1 MNHPL
6 PAVDLTNPLLQ
17 PWTGCFGLPPFAS
30 IGAEHF
36 APAFDRALAA
46 HFAEIAA
53 IATQTQPPTFA
64 NTAAA
69 LDASGRLLTRLQQL
83 FSNLTASHTSPA
95 LQAVEREIAPKLAA
109 HHSAV
114 LTNAQLFA
122 RIDDL
127 RARRDALGLTAE
139 QSRLL
144 ERLHLDFVFAGA
156 RLAPPAR
163 ARIAQIVEEQ
173 ATLCTR
179 FTQNVLHDEAQ
190 GCLWL
195 YDETDLAGL
204 PESLR
209 AAARSAAEQRGQP
222 AAWAITLSRS
232 LVVPFLTFSTRRD
245 LRQQAYAA
253 WKTRGEH
260 AGEHDNRPLA
270 RRILALRNEQARLH
284 GYTSFAD
291 FALIDRMAGTPAA
304 VRDLLQ
310 RVWEPAKAAALR
322 ERAALEALAQTDG
335 IRAIEPWDWRFYAEQ
350 VRQQRYDLDDA
361 QVKPYFSLDRM
372 LAAAFDCAGR
382 LFGLTFTERPEIETY
397 HPDVRAFEVRRTEN
411 GQDRIVGLFL
421 SDNFARPSKRSGAW
435 MSAYRW
441 QSSMPAARC
450 RSSST
455 TTTSPRLR
463 RASRRC
469 CRSTTCA
476 RCSTSSATAC
486 TACCRR
492 ELTER
497 LSGTR
502 VLRDFVELPSQIFE
516 HWAHED
522 ARAQASMPPS
532 RDRRADARRPARQGA
547 RGAALQPGLRRPSN
561 TPRARCS
568 TSPCTSRPTR
578 GVDITAFEQASS
590 RLGLPRDVD
599 LRHRLPHFQHLFSS
613 SAYASAYYVYMWAA
627 VLDTTAT
634 APSRRR
640 AIRSTRRWP
649 HGCIATST
657 PQAAALIRAR
667 RTGPFAAVIRRW
679 RRCWPS
685 ADWRSRRSADGRCA
699 ARVSQRADLPSLRR
713 RGDRRSRCLR
723 CAGDPHAVE
732 PDVLLGQFPAV
743 RAGTG
748 RG

>member
-6 PAVDLTNPLLQ
+6 PPVDLANPLLQ
-17 PWTGCFGLPPFAS
+17 PWTGCFGLPPFAA

-36 APAFDRALAA
+36 APAFDSALAA
-46 HFAEIAA
+46 HRAEIAA
-53 IATQTQPPTFA
+53 IATQPQPPSFA

-95 LQAVEREIAPKLAA
+95 LQAVEREVAPKLAA

-114 LTNAQLFA
+114 LTHAPLFA
-122 RIDDL
+122 RIDEL
-127 RARRDALGLTAE
+127 HARRDALGLTAE
-139 QSRLL
+139 QRRLL

-173 ATLCTR
+173 ATLTTR
-179 FTQNVLHDEAQ
+179 FTQNVLHDEAE

-195 YDETDLAGL
+195 HDEADLAGL
-204 PESLR
+204 PDSLR

-284 GYTSFAD
+284 GYASFAD
-291 FALIDRMAGTPAA
+291 FALVDRMAGTPAA

-322 ERAALEALAQTDG
+322 ERAALEAMAQADG
-335 IRAIEPWDWRFYAEQ
+335 IRAIEPWDWRFYAER
-350 VRQQRYDLDDA
+350 VRQQRYDIDDA

-397 HPDVRAFEVRRTEN
+397 HPDVRAFEVRRRDH

-441 QSSMPAARC
+441 QSRHAGGTLPIIVNNNNFARAPAGQPTLLSFDDVRTLFHEFGHGLHGML
-450 RSSST
+450 SDVSY
-455 TTTSPRLR
+455 
-463 RASRRC
+463 
-469 CRSTTCA
+469 
-476 RCSTSSATAC
+476 
-486 TACCRR
+486 
-492 ELTER
+492 ER

-516 HWAHED
+516 HWALED
-522 ARAQASMPPS
+522 AVLKRHACHHETGAPIPEALLHKLRAARHFNQGFETVGYTACALL
-532 RDRRADARRPARQGA
+532 DLALHAQTDAE
-547 RGAALQPGLRRPSN
+547 
-561 TPRARCS
+561 
-568 TSPCTSRPTR
+568 
-578 GVDITAFEQASS
+578 GVDITAFEQTELA
-590 RLGLPRDVD
+590 RLGLPAGTSTY
-599 LRHRLPHFQHLFSS
+599 HRLPHFQHLFSS
-613 SAYASAYYVYMWAA
+613 NAYAAGYYVYMWAE
-627 VLDTTAT
+627 VLD
-634 APSRRR
+634 
-640 AIRSTRRWP
+640 
-649 HGCIATST
+649 
-657 PQAAALIRAR
+657 
-667 RTGPFAAVIRRW
+667 
-679 RRCWPS
+679 
-685 ADWRSRRSADGRCA
+685 ADGYGAFEETGDPFDPQVA
-699 ARVSQRADLPSLRR
+699 ARLHRHIYAAGGSVDPREAYRAF
-713 RGDRRSRCLR
+713 RGR
-723 CAGDPHAVE
+723 DPQVAPLLAKRGLAE
-732 PDVLLGQFPAV
+732 PA
-743 RAGTG
+743 
-748 RG
+748 